1 MPFIKNDPRINR
13 AGRKKG
19 AKGKK
24 NIPSSK
30 EVQDEIQRYG
40 VKAIQKLIDQI
51 ESDETSQAIVQKN
64 ATWLAEM
71 FFNIEDMKA
80 VASQARKEAANK
92 ANKLPVDRL
101 EEEKPKAAVLSL
113 TAI

>member
-1 MPFIKNDPRINR
+1 MPFEKGDTRINR

-24 NIPSSK
+24 NIPSNK
-30 EVQDEIQRYG
+30 QVQDEIQKYG

-51 ESDETSQAIVQKN
+51 ESTETSQAIIQKN
-64 ATWLAEM
+64 SVWLAEM

-80 VASQARKEAANK
+80 AVLQSRMEAK
-92 ANKLPVDRL
+92 V
-101 EEEKPKAAVLSL
+101 KPKVTPTVEETPKTAVLSL
-113 TAI
+113 TAVK